1 MNQGAQVY
9 IFFMF
14 GNFIYFILVLLI
26 YSTYQ
31 PSEETNFTGPE
42 TLFLFV
48 GLIVV
53 FTLFTWIQFNRIE
66 KRIFKER
73 LFHLDNKFT
82 ATLTR
87 QSILAIVLFS
97 IDIYGLSL
105 SSFLTKISFL
115 AVIPTFQ
122 ALLFLFLFI
131 FYMAIVWACA
141 YGPYQV
147 LYRTDMSRK
156 SYVLSQISFSAPIL
170 LPWLLLSGIADI
182 INALPF
188 ELPKR
193 LLSTTEGEV
202 AYFLVFLLAIA
213 ILGPTMIQKFW
224 RCKPLE
230 TGHHRIRIENLCR
243 KAGMEYANILYWPI
257 FGGKMI
263 TAAVMGLI
271 KKFRYIL
278 VTQGLLEML
287 EPEEIDAVIA
297 HEIGHIKKKHLL
309 FYLMFFVGYMMISY
323 ATFNLLVYSIL
334 FSETIY
340 RLITATG
347 LDQTTATTWIF
358 SLVIITVFLIYFRF
372 IFGYF
377 MRNFERQADTYV
389 YALFD
394 SAGPLISTFEKIAAT
409 SGHPS
414 DKPNWHHFS
423 IRKRINYLKRC
434 EMDRRWITRHDNKI
448 KKSIAVYLVGIVLIC
463 GLGYNLNFG
472 EAGKKLNTHFFEK
485 IIQRELEKTPD
496 NPLLYTTLGDLY
508 FSNKNY
514 TETIKAYEQSLRLNP
529 DNPYALNNLAWLYAT
544 CEDETFRDPE
554 KALVLAKKAAG
565 LKGAPH
571 IFDTLAESYYVN
583 GQFEMALLAGTRAL
597 ETATTNRAYYQNQV
611 KKFKNAVKNGK
622 SF

>member
-1 MNQGAQVY
+1 
-9 IFFMF
+9 MF

-31 PSEETNFTGPE
+31 PSAETNFTGPE

-48 GLIVV
+48 ILIVI
-53 FTLFTWIQFNRIE
+53 FTLFTWIQFHRIE

-73 LFHLDNKFT
+73 SFHLDNKFS

-97 IDIYGLSL
+97 IDIYGLNL
-105 SSFLTKISFL
+105 TSFLTNIPFL
-115 AVIPTFQ
+115 TVIPTFQ
-122 ALLFLFLFI
+122 ALLFLLLFI
-131 FYMAIVWACA
+131 FYLAIVWTCA
-141 YGPYQV
+141 YGPHQA
-147 LYRTDMSRK
+147 LYKTDMSRR

-170 LPWLLLSGIADI
+170 LPWLLLSGVADI

-188 ELPKR
+188 EFPKR
-193 LLSTTEGEV
+193 LLSTTGGEA
-202 AYFLVFLLAIA
+202 AYFLIFLLAIA

-230 TGHHRIRIENLCR
+230 AGYHRSRIENLCR
-243 KAGMEYANILYWPI
+243 KAGMGYANILDWPI
-257 FGGKMI
+257 FGGRMI
-263 TAAVMGLI
+263 TAGVMGLV

-278 VTQGLLEML
+278 VTNALLQML
-287 EPEEIDAVIA
+287 EPEEIEAVIA

-309 FYLMFFVGYMMISY
+309 FYLLFFVGYMIISY
-323 ATFNLLVYSIL
+323 ATFNLLVYSIV

-347 LDQTTATTWIF
+347 LDQTTVTTSIF
-358 SLVIITVFLIYFRF
+358 SLVIIIVFLIYFRF

-394 SAGPLISTFEKIAAT
+394 SARPLISTFEKIAAT

-423 IRKRINYLKRC
+423 IKDRIDYLVKC
-434 EMDRRWITRHDNKI
+434 EADRTWITRQDSKI
-448 KKSIAVYLVGIVLIC
+448 KKSITAYLVGIVLIC
-463 GLGYNLNFG
+463 GIGYNLNFG

-485 IIQRELEKTPD
+485 VIQRELEKTPD
-496 NPLLYTTLGDLY
+496 NPLLYTTLGDLH
-508 FSNKNY
+508 FSNKKY
-514 TETIKAYEQSLRLNP
+514 TETIKAYEQSLRLDP

-544 CEDETFRDPE
+544 CEAETFRDPN
-554 KALVLAKKAAG
+554 KALALAKKAAE
-565 LKGAPH
+565 LKDAPH

-583 GQFEMALLAGTRAL
+583 GQFEMAVLTGTRAL
-597 ETATTNRAYYQNQV
+597 EMTTKNRAYYQSQL
-611 KKFKNAVKNGK
+611 KKFKTAVKNSK
-622 SF
+622 AF